1 MDKKV
6 LIIDDNRISREI
18 LEQTLKEA
26 CIDAVSASNGN
37 EALEILENDATYNL
51 IILDLILPG
60 LDGFSL
66 LTMLKAN
73 PKTAHIPVMILSGRD
88 SKEEKAEAAKLGSV
102 CYMVK
107 HLVHPT
113 EVLKT
118 VKIFLRDEK

>member
-1 MDKKV
+1 MEKKV
-6 LIIDDNRISREI
+6 LIIDDNRMSREI
-18 LEQTLKEA
+18 LEITLKDA
-26 CIDAVSASNGN
+26 LIDAVSASNGN
-37 EALEILENDATYNL
+37 EALEILENGAYDL

-60 LDGFSL
+60 LDGYSL

-73 PKTAHIPVMILSGRD
+73 PKTMRIPVIILSSRD
-88 SKEEKAEAAKLGSV
+88 SKEEKAEAIKLGAA

-118 VKIFLRDEK
+118 VKMYLRDEK

>member
-1 MDKKV
+1 MEKKV

-18 LEQTLKEA
+18 LEVTLRDA
-26 CIDAVSASNGN
+26 LIDAVSASNGN
-37 EALEILENDATYNL
+37 EALEILENGSYDL

-60 LDGFSL
+60 LDGYSL

-73 PKTAHIPVMILSGRD
+73 PKTARIPVVILSGRD
-88 SKEEKAEAAKLGSV
+88 SKEEKEEARKLGAA

-113 EVLKT
+113 EVLKN
-118 VKIFLRDEK
+118 VKMYLRDEK